1 MIQNSEFCENY
12 SPLFKI
18 IHWCPYLR
26 VLDGGLVLRGLRL
39 AVLDGRRDGALH
51 LRDVHGVLLD
61 VRIQRRDL
69 RGQGVDAGLELL
81 LLRRLLVDR
90 LVGRG
95 QLLVAP
101 AGSVLYADNGQTL
114 QGPNLYRF
122 FRKFKTNL
130 RRSQP
135 KTGTLFPP
143 NIVYDSI

>member
-1 MIQNSEFCENY
+1 MVRSLADRTFQLCVRHGV
-12 SPLFKI
+12 LRV
-18 IHWCPYLR
+18 LR

-81 LLRRLLVDR
+81 LLRRLLIDR

-122 FRKFKTNL
+122 FANSKQICEEV
-130 RRSQP
+130 SQKP
-135 KTGTLFPP
+135 APFFPQ
-143 NIVYDSI
+143 YCL